1 MKAILDFDLP
11 EDRNAFEV
19 ASKGMDWALLVWRL
33 EEQIRKWKKYGEHT
47 VPEENVMNN
56 VLHFIREDIEDKGL
70 IYPE

>member
-1 MKAILDFDLP
+1 MKVILEFNLP
-11 EDRNAFEV
+11 EDREEYDT

-56 VLHFIREDIEDKGL
+56 
-70 IYPE
+70 